1 MTAIRFDEMN
11 QRANDLERQRRAVN
25 KLAALIDQHRAAK
38 KTPPHDLSHAYELAA
53 TELRR
58 QERQFQ

>member
-1 MTAIRFDEMN
+1 MAAIRFDDLEK
-11 QRANDLERQRRAVN
+11 QGRDLERQRRAVN

-58 QERQFQ
+58 QEEQSQ